1 MPEVTVTYHD
11 KSGPD
16 NTEATLRIA
25 KKRAEELGIRTIVVA
40 STKGRVG
47 VRATEVFK
55 GKKVVVVSHI
65 TGFEQPNAQQLTE
78 ENRKR
83 ILANGGVIHTASHA
97 FTGVGGAVRKKFNT
111 YGTDDVVASTLRVF
125 GHGTKVACEIALMAA
140 DAGLARTDEEVIA
153 IAGSSEGADTALV
166 LQPVNLR
173 DFFDLKVREVLC
185 KPRAW

>member
-1 MPEVTVTYHD
+1 MPEVTVTYYD

-25 KKRAEELGIRTIVVA
+25 KKRAEELGIHTIVVA
-40 STKGRVG
+40 STKGKTG

-55 GKKVVVVSHI
+55 GEKVVVVSH
-65 TGFEQPNAQQLTE
+65 TAGFDQPNTQQLTE

-83 ILANGGVIHTASHA
+83 ILANGGIIHTASHA
-97 FTGVGGAVRKKFNT
+97 FTGVGGAVRRKFNT
-111 YGTDDVVASTLRVF
+111 YGADDIVANTLRVF
-125 GHGTKVACEIALMAA
+125 GAGTKVACEIVLMAA
-140 DAGLARTDEEVIA
+140 DGGLVRTDEDVIA

-173 DFFDLKVREVLC
+173 DLFDLKVREVLC
-185 KPRAW
+185 KPRVW